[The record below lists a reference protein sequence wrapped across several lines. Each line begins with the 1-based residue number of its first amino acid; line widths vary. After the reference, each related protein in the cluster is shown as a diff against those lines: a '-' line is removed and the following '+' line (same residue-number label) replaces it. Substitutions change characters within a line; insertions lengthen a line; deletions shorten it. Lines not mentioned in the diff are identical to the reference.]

1 MAVGQLSAAGLPV
14 VVARGPLDDEAGARV
29 DEGTG
34 ATFEGDPLL
43 EPPQAAA
50 AMATATRSVVSA
62 NQRE

>member
-1 MAVGQLSAAGLPV
+1 M